1 MSRRETVSEAVSSA
15 LVDTGDANVVLSLLR
30 NDGAQ
35 LLPETMNTLV
45 SDSETIEA
53 YRAPLLGRKD
63 LDLDMAMRVADWVG
77 DSLRQ
82 YIAERFNVDPQ
93 KLDKA
98 VSDAVLEAIDSD
110 IFENKT
116 HKPTLDTE
124 GEEPGP
130 RLLHALT
137 HDNLTLFKQ
146 TFEGLCEVDSEWAE
160 NSLYCSGEALAI
172 ASRAIGLNQ
181 DTYARILYHLH
192 SIGIFAD
199 FQASKHGLQMIKYF
213 DSIQADIAQRV
224 LNGWRATA
232 A

>member
-1 MSRRETVSEAVSSA
+1 M
-15 LVDTGDANVVLSLLR
+15 DTGDANVVVSLFQ
-30 NDGAQ
+30 NDGAR
-35 LLPETMNTLV
+35 LSPETMNTLV

-116 HKPTLDTE
+116 HKPTLDIE
-124 GEEPGP
+124 EEEPRP

-137 HDNLTLFKQ
+137 HDTLTLFKQ
-146 TFEGLCEVDSEWAE
+146 LCEDDSEWAE

-192 SIGIFAD
+192 SNEIFAD
-199 FQASKHGLQMIKYF
+199 FQASEHGQQMIQYF
-213 DSIQADIAQRV
+213 DSIKADNA
-224 LNGWRATA
+224 
-232 A
+232 